1 MNNVGVVVCL
11 QQEEVL
17 WIKWVSGL
25 SSISGVSLGY
35 AFLLF
40 ITLLTFREAKR
51 FKTVSNYLCIKLQF
65 FGTLLLNYLVYLN
78 LNVIK
83 NHVVGKRVK
92 ENSV

>member
-11 QQEEVL
+11 QQDEVV
-17 WIKWVSGL
+17 WIKWVSGI

-51 FKTVSNYLCIKLQF
+51 FKTVSRIFLNIIIFVEPKL
-65 FGTLLLNYLVYLN
+65 
-78 LNVIK
+78 
-83 NHVVGKRVK
+83 
-92 ENSV
+92 